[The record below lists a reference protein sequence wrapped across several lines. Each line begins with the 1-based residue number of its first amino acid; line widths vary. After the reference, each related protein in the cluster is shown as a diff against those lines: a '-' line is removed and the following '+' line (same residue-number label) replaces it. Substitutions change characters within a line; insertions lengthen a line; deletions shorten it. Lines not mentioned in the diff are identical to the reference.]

1 MRQGNAHLG
10 EQIQVGV
17 VVDLEIL
24 AVPVNEAGQA
34 MRQLHAKQAADDDR
48 VRMALDNLLG
58 LALDRGKRVG
68 KQRYAGCTG

>member
-17 VVDLEIL
+17 VADLEIL

-34 MRQLHAKQAADDDR
+34 MRKLHAEQAPDDDG
-48 VRMALDNLLG
+48 VRMPLDDLLG
-58 LALDRGKRVG
+58 LARARARPAARRSARV
-68 KQRYAGCTG
+68 R